1 MKFKSDIEV
10 RAGLKDGDNDIG
22 TQGQLLSST
31 GTVTNWID
39 QEDIVIG
46 EADKAKSVTLR
57 VKNSTNSA
65 MTKGQVICEAVS
77 ATPPSG
83 NLIEVALADNNGIN
97 KMPALGIL
105 NEDLDAAGGNN
116 DEGDAIMFGKVSGID
131 TSDFEVGNEVFV
143 SDTPGG
149 LTTTKPTGVKYIQK
163 VGVVIR
169 DDAANGTIE
178 VFGAGRVNDVPTPL
192 YVDHADQRLGI
203 GEENPDTLL
212 HLSGNSPTIKLED
225 NVSGDYFNPKIEF
238 FGSSE
243 GGTLEYISNPTFQ
256 GMQLH
261 HRLTSLNKN
270 TYLKLKNGEADFS
283 SDVTGG
289 TTLKTDGVL
298 QVTGSNDS
306 YFSNGNVG
314 IGITNPSVKLE
325 VSGGNIKGDGL
336 IQVEN
341 SSDNNIIGKL
351 IIDYGSGNN
360 PRLDSVGG
368 TKIDFQTDLVIRSNK
383 GLYSDTSS
391 STGLIIGSQRADT
404 PIKFLTS
411 PTTHAT
417 YSEAMRIAGDGNV
430 GIGTDDPAQELHVD
444 GNARLTGLFY
454 DGTNSGGT
462 NGQILSSDGS
472 QTEWI
477 DGSDIPGV
485 PAGSG
490 TTNYLARWT
499 PNASTLGTGV
509 TYDNGTNVGIGTND
523 PKTKLH
529 VLSTVGSLPALGAA
543 PSAAQIGGGA
553 FGTLFSTLTSG
564 KGVIQQGRNDGTP
577 QAYDLSL
584 QPSGGNVGIGI
595 TDPSQKLEVSGNAL
609 IKNGSNAYLYI
620 YNTASFLY
628 SDSIGNT
635 IIRSANNFRIQT
647 VGSSERVRVTSSG
660 NVGINTTDPKTKL
673 HVATGVTNDVPT
685 AGTATGGLWVSNTNK
700 TYGINMGVAG
710 VGWGFIQSQR
720 ADGGTSL
727 YSLNLQP
734 LGGNVGIGTTDPTAK
749 THIEQTID
757 NGTIAYP
764 LKVDVMPPS
773 SNASGDGTGISFGV
787 GNNGNNRRE
796 QARITVKQNY
806 YGVRPSMSFD
816 TTDYNSPYTDF
827 ISRMLIDPEGNV
839 GIGTDNPTRKLH
851 ILGPG
856 NSSPN
861 SAGGIFLQ
869 TSGGGGLDIYAT
881 STAANPVFN
890 FRTFGG
896 EEISFSPN
904 STELMRLKSSGVGI
918 GTTNPSERL
927 VVRNGTSNTDVKIL
941 AYNSA
946 AGTEATLKFSTIASE
961 TNYEK
966 AAIIARNP
974 DGSWGRSDMHFALD
988 SAMDPGNV
996 QFSDTKMTIKNGGN
1010 VGIGTTT
1017 PDVKFEVEST
1027 TSASGIRIK
1036 NTNSGFASLDIEST
1050 RATGANLGGLRY
1062 KKTGQ
1067 ANSQAE
1073 INYVAGTRLDFLLGN
1088 GTAALTNKLS
1098 ILENGNVG
1106 INDNTPSYKLDV
1118 NGTGRFT
1125 STVTA
1130 TNFILSSDETLKDN
1144 IKEIDTK
1151 HVDVDWK
1158 NFELKSEPG
1167 IKRAG
1172 VIAQELE
1179 IKHPEFV
1186 RTADDGLKSVA
1197 YIDLLITKIAELEAR
1212 LEKLEK

>member
-1 MKFKSDIEV
+1 
-10 RAGLKDGDNDIG
+10 
-22 TQGQLLSST
+22 
-31 GTVTNWID
+31 
-39 QEDIVIG
+39 
-46 EADKAKSVTLR
+46 
-57 VKNSTNSA
+57 
-65 MTKGQVICEAVS
+65 
-77 ATPPSG
+77 
-83 NLIEVALADNNGIN
+83 
-97 KMPALGIL
+97 
-105 NEDLDAAGGNN
+105 
-116 DEGDAIMFGKVSGID
+116 
-131 TSDFEVGNEVFV
+131 
-143 SDTPGG
+143 
-149 LTTTKPTGVKYIQK
+149 
-163 VGVVIR
+163 
-169 DDAANGTIE
+169 
-178 VFGAGRVNDVPTPL
+178 
-192 YVDHADQRLGI
+192 
-203 GEENPDTLL
+203 
-212 HLSGNSPTIKLED
+212 
-225 NVSGDYFNPKIEF
+225 
-238 FGSSE
+238 
-243 GGTLEYISNPTFQ
+243 
-256 GMQLH
+256 
-261 HRLTSLNKN
+261 
-270 TYLKLKNGEADFS
+270 
-283 SDVTGG
+283 
-289 TTLKTDGVL
+289 
-298 QVTGSNDS
+298 
-306 YFSNGNVG
+306 
-314 IGITNPSVKLE
+314 
-325 VSGGNIKGDGL
+325 
-336 IQVEN
+336 
-341 SSDNNIIGKL
+341 
-351 IIDYGSGNN
+351 
-360 PRLDSVGG
+360 
-368 TKIDFQTDLVIRSNK
+368 
-383 GLYSDTSS
+383 
-391 STGLIIGSQRADT
+391 
-404 PIKFLTS
+404 
-411 PTTHAT
+411 
-417 YSEAMRIAGDGNV
+417 
-430 GIGTDDPAQELHVD
+430 
-444 GNARLTGLFY
+444 
-454 DGTNSGGT
+454 
-462 NGQILSSDGS
+462 
-472 QTEWI
+472 
-477 DGSDIPGV
+477 
-485 PAGSG
+485 
-490 TTNYLARWT
+490 
-499 PNASTLGTGV
+499 
-509 TYDNGTNVGIGTND
+509 
-523 PKTKLH
+523 
-529 VLSTVGSLPALGAA
+529 
-543 PSAAQIGGGA
+543 
-553 FGTLFSTLTSG
+553 
-564 KGVIQQGRNDGTP
+564 
-577 QAYDLSL
+577 
-584 QPSGGNVGIGI
+584 
-595 TDPSQKLEVSGNAL
+595 
-609 IKNGSNAYLYI
+609 
-620 YNTASFLY
+620 
-628 SDSIGNT
+628 
-635 IIRSANNFRIQT
+635 
-647 VGSSERVRVTSSG
+647 
-660 NVGINTTDPKTKL
+660 
-673 HVATGVTNDVPT
+673 
-685 AGTATGGLWVSNTNK
+685 
-700 TYGINMGVAG
+700 MGVAG